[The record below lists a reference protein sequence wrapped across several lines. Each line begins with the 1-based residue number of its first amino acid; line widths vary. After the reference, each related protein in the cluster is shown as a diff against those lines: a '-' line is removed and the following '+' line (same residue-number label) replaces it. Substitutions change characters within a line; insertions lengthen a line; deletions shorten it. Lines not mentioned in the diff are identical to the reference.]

1 MTPARG
7 PSEEAARYQNGMHV
21 LLVVLF
27 PGGLPTRFVSFVSF
41 VSVVSLVSV
50 VALRYPLQQREKFL
64 RDSSHSQTGLL
75 SMH

>member
-1 MTPARG
+1 MTPARS

-21 LLVVLF
+21 FLVVLF

-50 VALRYPLQQREKFL
+50 VALRYPLQAKGEVFK
-64 RDSSHSQTGLL
+64 G
-75 SMH
+75 